1 MALIP
6 AKIIARL
13 HGTYTSDVAELS
25 WEWVRVSGPPRDESL
40 AHRDVEPALPDRL
53 LEHLRPGRATP
64 DQLAEHGHVL
74 DSASTWKNWR
84 AAGKRHGPYP

>member
-53 LEHLRPGRATP
+53 LEHLRLPAPRLT
-64 DQLAEHGHVL
+64 
-74 DSASTWKNWR
+74 S
-84 AAGKRHGPYP
+84 